1 MAERVPLAPVQLTV
15 HSICV
20 LLEWQELSAKSPA
33 DLAPKTNRKN
43 CLRDA

>member
-20 LLEWQELSAKSPA
+20 LLEWQELSANLHNARALQQYP
-33 DLAPKTNRKN
+33 LI
-43 CLRDA
+43 CQHDA